1 MGQQKLFTVD
11 TDDPNFELVADLHD
25 VEREKFLELRRAG
38 IGGSD
43 CSAICGLNKYV
54 TPFQCYLSKVDPTFS
69 IEESFPMRWGVL
81 IEDAV
86 TKAFMLETEVDVWAW
101 KIMLRSRKHPF
112 MQYSPDGIC
121 FEDDK
126 PGLYE
131 GKSTGRKS
139 YWDSDVQRHATLQIM
154 HGLAVTGFTYGYIA
168 CVIGN
173 TELVWVRVE
182 RDEALIARLIEIEA
196 KFWEGVK
203 NLTPPNIAAGD
214 EDALKALYPAA
225 VDAELLMPDA
235 YEPLFL
241 RYSQLKQLEKAAGE
255 AKTHY
260 EAQLKSLIKDSSGA
274 RCGDYQAK
282 WTNIGTGRFDVTRFK
297 EAYPELYQEF
307 YVRTPTRR
315 FSVKNTEGTID
326 YDSQSAARL
335 TEPSERLTV
344 GVGQGYQLEGSGEAP
359 RIGMSE
365 ED

>member
-1 MGQQKLFTVD
+1 MGDKVFTVD
-11 TDDPNFELVADLHD
+11 VAQSPHFNLVADLS
-25 VEREKFLELRRAG
+25 ETGREKFLELRRLG
-38 IGGSD
+38 VGGSD
-43 CSAICGLNKYV
+43 VSAVCGLSKYV
-54 TPFQCYLSKVDPTFS
+54 TPFQCYLSKVDPTFI
-69 IEESFPMRWGVL
+69 IEESFPMRWGQRIERAVMEEFETQSGVL
-81 IEDAV
+81 VCAWPVMLES
-86 TKAFMLETEVDVWAW
+86 KAF
-101 KIMLRSRKHPF
+101 PF
-112 MQYSPDGIC
+112 MRYSPDGIC
-121 FEDDK
+121 FEGGL

-139 YWDSDVQRHATLQIM
+139 YWESDVQTHATLQVQ
-154 HGLAVTGFTYGYIA
+154 HGMAVTGFSYAYIA

-173 TELVWVRVE
+173 SELVWLRIE

-214 EDALKALYPAA
+214 EDALRALYPAA
-225 VDAELLMPDA
+225 IDAELLMPDA

-260 EAQLKSLIKDSSGA
+260 EAQLKALIKDSSGA

-297 EAYPELYQEF
+297 ADHPDLYNEYF
-307 YVRTPTRR
+307 VRTPARR

-335 TEPSERLTV
+335 TEPSERLSI
-344 GVGQGYQLEGSGEAP
+344 GVGEGRQLEGSGQAP